1 MNRGPSRRRLL
12 LVVCAV
18 IAVLSGVALAAGLWR
33 GAEESRTA
41 PPAPSVTAP
50 AGPGA
55 RASTDPAPEDD
66 RQSTGPAPEGDRQ
79 GTDPP
84 PEGDR
89 RSTGPAPEEHRHD
102 AGHVA
107 PAAALPRSA
116 PTRVTVPAIGVSSAL
131 EDLGRDGN
139 GAMQTP
145 RDPDLAGWYTPGPA
159 PGQRGPAVIAGH
171 VTWDGDRSVFYRLG
185 ELAPGD
191 TVAVDREDGRT
202 ATFTVDRVEQYPK
215 DEFPTVEVYRD
226 LDHAGLRLITCA
238 GDYSAAERRYADNIV
253 VYATLTHTE

>member
-1 MNRGPSRRRLL
+1 MNRGPSRRRLP

-18 IAVLSGVALAAGLWR
+18 IAVLCGGALAAGLWR

-50 AGPGA
+50 SGPGA
-55 RASTDPAPEDD
+55 RA
-66 RQSTGPAPEGDRQ
+66 STGPAPEGDRRSSGPAQ
-79 GTDPP
+79 GGDRQSTGSTPG
-84 PEGDR
+84 GDR

-102 AGHVA
+102 TGHVGQ
-107 PAAALPRSA
+107 AAALPRSA
-116 PTRVTVPAIGVSSAL
+116 PTKVTVPAIGVSSAL
-131 EDLGRDGN
+131 EDLGRDGD
-139 GAMQTP
+139 GAMRTP

-185 ELAPGD
+185 QLAPGY
-191 TVAVDREDGRT
+191 TVTVDREDGRT
-202 ATFTVDRVEQYPK
+202 AVFTVDRVEQYPK

-253 VYATLTHTE
+253 VYATLTHAE

>member
-12 LVVCAV
+12 LLLCAV
-18 IAVLSGVALAAGLWR
+18 VAVLSAAALAAGLWR
-33 GAEESRTA
+33 GAEVSRA
-41 PPAPSVTAP
+41 VPPAPSVTAP
-50 AGPGA
+50 TGPGA
-55 RASTDPAPEDD
+55 RASTGPAPEGD

-79 GTDPP
+79 GADPT

-89 RSTGPAPEEHRHD
+89 RSTGPTPEEHRHD
-102 AGHVA
+102 AGHVG

-116 PTRVTVPAIGVSSAL
+116 PTQVTVPAIGVSSAL

-191 TVAVDREDGRT
+191 TVTVDREDGRT
-202 ATFTVDRVEQYPK
+202 AIFTVDRVEQYPK

-238 GDYSAAERRYADNIV
+238 GDYSTAERRYADNIV
-253 VYATLTHTE
+253 VYAALTHTE